1 MDKYSISDDSL
12 AILLPRREE
21 LDVGAAV
28 RLMLRL
34 AGLKPWDAVEAE
46 LYVLGE
52 NMLLLARPAPPRTR
66 RLAGHEPRLH
76 RRS

>member
-1 MDKYSISDDSL
+1 MDTYAITEDSL

-21 LDVGAAV
+21 LNVGAV
-28 RLMLRL
+28 VKLILRL
-34 AGLKPWDAVEAE
+34 AGLRPWDAVEAE

-52 NMLLLARPAPPRTR
+52 KMLLLARPAPPRTR
-66 RLAGHEPRLH
+66 RLAGYEPRLR

>member
-1 MDKYSISDDSL
+1 MDTYSISDDSL

-52 NMLLLARPAPPRTR
+52 NMLPGSYTHRT
-66 RLAGHEPRLH
+66 LPTIY
-76 RRS
+76 SV

>member
-1 MDKYSISDDSL
+1 MDTYSISDDSL

-21 LDVGAAV
+21 LNVAAV
-28 RLMLRL
+28 VKLMLRL

-52 NMLLLARPAPPRTR
+52 NKLLLARPAPPRTR
-66 RLAGHEPRLH
+66 RLAGHEPRLR